1 MQTRERESRLFI
13 SAAINNIEINYRLKL
28 SIINHF
34 IFIIVDFGR
43 ILLCCALVLA
53 CFRLHASCYM
63 MSGDSGF
70 FFVRKK
76 TTQQCK
82 CKRERKKWTFTNRK
96 SLLSSTN
103 KIVNKVH
110 HFKLYP
116 LLNGNIHDLTS
127 INDYGESLTIQ
138 WRIEIIDRRSI

>member
-53 CFRLHASCYM
+53 CFRLHASRYM
-63 MSGDSGF
+63 MSGDSRF
-70 FFVRKK
+70 FFVREKK
-76 TTQQCK
+76 QQCK
-82 CKRERKKWTFTNRK
+82 CKRERKKNEHLPTENR
-96 SLLSSTN
+96 
-103 KIVNKVH
+103 
-110 HFKLYP
+110 FYP
-116 LLNGNIHDLTS
+116 AQTK
-127 INDYGESLTIQ
+127 
-138 WRIEIIDRRSI
+138 